1 MLERYFTQH
10 SNVVNKYVEPTNNY
24 YMSTTDYVVRPSATA
39 ASGPITITLPNV
51 TESAGRFYS
60 ILARA
65 ADVTNTITI
74 TDKGDSE
81 NWTNVVLNAAD
92 AHKLLY
98 SDGMFWHVL

>member
-10 SNVVNKYVEPTNNY
+10 SSVVNKYVELTSSY
-24 YMSTTDYVVRPSATA
+24 QMTSMDYVVRPSATS
-39 ASGPITITLPNV
+39 ASGPITLTLPSV